1 MNKLELIQ
9 TVKDR
14 TGLSKQEVIDVVTL
28 FIPSLS

>member
-9 TVKDR
+9 TVKYR